1 MTPEKFTKADIV
13 DSLYQKTGMSP
24 KEIRTIVD
32 LFVNEVKEALLRQ
45 QIIELRGFGTF
56 EVKVRKGRSRS
67 RNPKTGEAISIPVRS
82 HGSAVF
88 RPGRELKQAV
98 WNVDGNGGAVPVN
111 LSKKD
116 LTQRREDA
124 EIDAEFANCA
134 QNSAPLPEH
143 PASAQ
148 EREFGIE
155 LTRME
160 AASGG
165 T

>member
-13 DSLYQKTGMSP
+13 DSLYQKTGMSS

-32 LFVNEVKEALLRQ
+32 LFVNELKEALLRQ

-56 EVKVRKGRSRS
+56 EVKVRKGRSRA
-67 RNPKTGEAISIPVRS
+67 RNPKTGEAISVRS

-98 WNVDGNGGAVPVN
+98 WNIDGNG
-111 LSKKD
+111 
-116 LTQRREDA
+116 
-124 EIDAEFANCA
+124 
-134 QNSAPLPEH
+134 
-143 PASAQ
+143 
-148 EREFGIE
+148 
-155 LTRME
+155 
-160 AASGG
+160 AATPGG